1 MFVSRYSDNVL
12 TGGKIDASQNFL
24 GQNLAS
30 VFEFCR
36 YIYKLE
42 INILNCNDIT
52 HVKCTQLPFLL
63 VSFQLIGMYLPKRG
77 SSAQQAMFFSLLT
90 HCGRTSEECMIFH
103 SLLPK
108 VFALISIDKI
118 ELNRILVISL
128 RLKSCK
134 R

>member
-42 INILNCNDIT
+42 INIL
-52 HVKCTQLPFLL
+52 KCSNNIKLTF
-63 VSFQLIGMYLPKRG
+63 YLYR
-77 SSAQQAMFFSLLT
+77 FNL
-90 HCGRTSEECMIFH
+90 
-103 SLLPK
+103 
-108 VFALISIDKI
+108 
-118 ELNRILVISL
+118 
-128 RLKSCK
+128 
-134 R
+134 